1 MRKVILERTSAG
13 KVMDIVHEL
22 REQGC
27 VQGTDFDF
35 AYQPEEND
43 NFSFEPVKSRHTTF
57 TFYTEKWATWFT
69 LKYL

>member
-35 AYQPEEND
+35 AYQPEEHG
-43 NFSFEPVKSRHTTF
+43 RH
-57 TFYTEKWATWFT
+57 WCAVRA
-69 LKYL
+69 